1 MVGVC
6 YNLHYRDEAWDS
18 VFFLGHLSSK
28 QAEHEPAQPYSS
40 KFKFHLIS
48 ITCLS
53 NNTVVALFGFPA
65 LTYYL
70 VCFTSWIHF
79 CFLAKWIKNFNARTK
94 VQEWHRFFFFLRGRG
109 GNFFYCLK
117 NLSEKNDYL
126 NSKIVFPLWHYHITN
141 STDMNLSKPWETVK
155 DRGAWSAAVHGVT
168 KSWTLL
174 TNWKTSYSTIW
185 SKELVKVY

>member
-94 VQEWHRFFFFLRGRG
+94 VQEWHRFFFFLKRQRRQ
-109 GNFFYCLK
+109 FFLLLKKFKWKEWLFKFQNCVPFMALSYHQLNRHEFEQTLGDSEGQGSLECCSPWGHKELDITYQLK
-117 NLSEKNDYL
+117 N
-126 NSKIVFPLWHYHITN
+126 IIQHYMI
-141 STDMNLSKPWETVK
+141 
-155 DRGAWSAAVHGVT
+155 
-168 KSWTLL
+168 
-174 TNWKTSYSTIW
+174 
-185 SKELVKVY
+185 